1 MTDGIDSTTIQPR
14 AEAPE
19 DLHITNGSI
28 GAHDDFEDDV
38 PFDALTSGVFGVI
51 GPNFTEHLRRGD
63 AAARAIR
70 SAAGASAGPGADA

>member
-1 MTDGIDSTTIQPR
+1 MPDGIDGATIQAR

-28 GAHDDFEDDV
+28 VAHDDFEDDV
-38 PFDALTSGVFGVI
+38 PFDALTSGVFRVI
-51 GPNFTEHLRRGD
+51 GPNFTEQLRRRD

-70 SAAGASAGPGADA
+70 SAAGASA